1 MINIEVLQK
10 IQSRG
15 FALRDGFRNV
25 SSVGGINQFAKKWEI
40 NMYLITSLEKLTYMA
55 GSDT

>member
-1 MINIEVLQK
+1 MFAQMINIEVLQK

-25 SSVGGINQFAKKWEI
+25 SSVGGTNQFAKKWEI
-40 NMYLITSLEKLTYMA
+40 HKEMVAIVI
-55 GSDT
+55 

>member
-1 MINIEVLQK
+1 MFAQMINIEVLQK

-25 SSVGGINQFAKKWEI
+25 SSVGGINQFVKKKKWEI
-40 NMYLITSLEKLTYMA
+40 HKEMVAIVI
-55 GSDT
+55 

>member
-1 MINIEVLQK
+1 MFAQMINIEVLQK

-25 SSVGGINQFAKKWEI
+25 SSVGGINQFVKKKCEI
-40 NMYLITSLEKLTYMA
+40 LKEMVAI
-55 GSDT
+55 GI